1 MYAEATKY
9 LFSLLVRISK
19 ISRRQLSRSGGEELY
34 ANDMALFALLFS
46 QERETPEQPL
56 RIRMTDVSRF
66 LMISKPAATQTV
78 NHLVEH
84 GFMER
89 VSDESDRR
97 VVYIQATPE
106 GRSTFEHVMKSRMVY
121 IERAVHRIGVERAA
135 LLGDLLNEFVDALV
149 TVTVDDESNASSTEE
164 QTKC

>member
-9 LFSLLVRISK
+9 LYSLMARIGKIVHTQQLDENGEEVYSNDIALLALLVSM
-19 ISRRQLSRSGGEELY
+19 EESAEPVRL
-34 ANDMALFALLFS
+34 
-46 QERETPEQPL
+46 
-56 RIRMTDVSRF
+56 RMTDVSRF

-97 VVYIQATPE
+97 VVYIQATQAGE
-106 GRSTFEHVMKSRMVY
+106 AAFQEKLKERLVY
-121 IERAVHRIGVERAA
+121 IERAVRRVGLERAA
-135 LLGDLLNEFVDALV
+135 QLGEMLDEFVDALV
-149 TVTVDDESNASSTEE
+149 TVTEE
-164 QTKC
+164 NEM